1 MQPCWGVPL
10 YGGPPVAAVF
20 VHTTASVWLS
30 VYHARADA
38 LTIFMLCPMSSCTS
52 ARYTMLYCLLP
63 EATRSLSG
71 IRQADAVA
79 ATEELVRTSLPDLV
93 AQPVVPVVEYVRRSH
108 ESFHGLGLAPGSV
121 GVIAYNL
128 GYLPGENVDR
138 TVVTTAHTTVA
149 SLTAATELV
158 RVGGLITVVCYCG
171 HEGGAEEETAVTT
184 WAAGLP
190 KDRWSSL
197 AMTWLNRENSPS
209 LLLVERTR

>member
-1 MQPCWGVPL
+1 MDATCGRGRDTLRLAQMLALASSHGTAGTGADGDP
-10 YGGPPVAAVF
+10 YAGGRVVAI
-20 VHTTASVWLS
+20 
-30 VYHARADA
+30 D
-38 LTIFMLCPMSSCTS
+38 I
-52 ARYTMLYCLLP
+52 
-63 EATRSLSG
+63 
-71 IRQADAVA
+71 QADAVA

-93 AQPVVPVVEYVRRSH
+93 AQPQLPAVEYVRRSH
-108 ESFHGLGLAPGSV
+108 ESFDGLGLAPGSV

-128 GYLPGENVDR
+128 GYLPGQENVDR
-138 TVVTTAHTTVA
+138 TVMTTAVTTVA
-149 SLTAATELV
+149 SLNAATELV

-190 KDRWSSL
+190 KDRWSAL

>member
-1 MQPCWGVPL
+1 MLALASSHGTA
-10 YGGPPVAAVF
+10 GGGADRDPFAGGRVVAI
-20 VHTTASVWLS
+20 
-30 VYHARADA
+30 D
-38 LTIFMLCPMSSCTS
+38 I
-52 ARYTMLYCLLP
+52 
-63 EATRSLSG
+63 
-71 IRQADAVA
+71 QADAVA

-158 RVGGLITVVCYCG
+158 RVGGLVTVVCYCG